1 MPEARDS
8 CPPEFGLDVSS
19 GGVCSVAANLDA
31 DAAGITVRLLFGVDD
46 QVMSSA
52 WRDGATDHLR
62 WKFANLSLAAPTPIG
77 VIPYQAVTR
86 PDKRRAPGIAPRG
99 SFLIE

>member
-19 GGVCSVAANLDA
+19 GGVRSVAANLDA

-62 WKFANLSLAAPTPIG
+62 WKFANLSTWP
-77 VIPYQAVTR
+77 
-86 PDKRRAPGIAPRG
+86 RRCR
-99 SFLIE
+99 SE